1 MAEIQTS
8 RAVAVYYA
16 LQAGIGVPAVGGD
29 PSLVFPF
36 NEGAK
41 GLSMSTQKIRSTRNV
56 RNGQSRRGRHGSR
69 QVGGSYPVS
78 LSLKELDTPL
88 EAVVRGTWDAAITI
102 DQTTGGANLVSG
114 ITTTA
119 NSIVGAS
126 GSFLAQNLRADD
138 VIVLSG
144 HSSAGNNNRNIHI
157 LDIPNPT
164 TLVTQETLTVN
175 AVNDTSFSI
184 LRPKKLVNPANPV
197 RRLFT
202 IEEYYAISDAAE
214 LFVDCRFISAKF
226 SMQPNGMVIV
236 ELGVLGRDMNIRDGI
251 VLPAPYFTAP
261 VETPNIELTAADAS
275 IMLGGEVLP
284 LSGCEFTL
292 DLGGSVDAV
301 IGSVLGRDVSEGNMK
316 PITGTIS
323 IQQENL
329 DQLADYLNETELKL
343 NLHLVEPEAEPKSFF
358 DITLLNLTLDG
369 SDKTLGQDGPLVR
382 EFPFEAGI
390 LIDPTAAE
398 ENAMVKMQT
407 SAT

>member
-8 RAVAVYYA
+8 RAVAIYYA
-16 LQAGIGVPAVGGD
+16 LQGALGTPAAGGGA
-29 PSLVFPF
+29 SLVLPF

-41 GLSMSTQKIRSTRNV
+41 GLGLGTNKIRSTRNV

-69 QVGGSYPVS
+69 RVTGSYPIS

-88 EAVVRGTWDAAITI
+88 EAVVRGTWSSALTI
-102 DQTTGGANLVSG
+102 DQSTGAGDVVPS
-114 ITTTA
+114 ITTEA
-119 NSIVGAS
+119 NAIVGPS
-126 GSFLAQNLRADD
+126 GSFIAQNLRADD

-157 LDIPNPT
+157 LDIPTPARIV
-164 TLVTQETLTVN
+164 TLEALTVN
-175 AVNDTSFSI
+175 AVADTSYSI
-184 LRPKKLVNPANPV
+184 LRPKKLVNPAAPV

-202 IEEYYAISDAAE
+202 IEEYNMIADASE
-214 LFVDCRFISAKF
+214 LFEDCRFVSAKF
-226 SMQPNGMVIV
+226 TMNPDGMAIV
-236 ELGVLGRDMNIRDGI
+236 ELGVMGRNMTMRDGV
-251 VLPAPYFTAP
+251 VLAAPYFTDPTEFA
-261 VETPNIELTAADAS
+261 NIELTAADAS

-284 LSGCEFTL
+284 LSSCEFTL

-323 IQQENL
+323 VQRENF
-329 DQLADYLNETELKL
+329 DQLAQYLNEDELKL
-343 NLHLVEPEAEPKSFF
+343 GLHLVEPEAEPKSFF

-369 SDKTLGQDGPLVR
+369 SDKTLGQDGPMVV
-382 EFPFEAGI
+382 EIPFEAGI